1 MFIMNRDLPYLLFDA
16 VIDSLCMFYPND
28 YMLLISYTI
37 SAIAFSYFYNKLWWR
52 IIIPPPHS

>member
-37 SAIAFSYFYNKLWWR
+37 SAIAFSYFYNKLL
-52 IIIPPPHS
+52 